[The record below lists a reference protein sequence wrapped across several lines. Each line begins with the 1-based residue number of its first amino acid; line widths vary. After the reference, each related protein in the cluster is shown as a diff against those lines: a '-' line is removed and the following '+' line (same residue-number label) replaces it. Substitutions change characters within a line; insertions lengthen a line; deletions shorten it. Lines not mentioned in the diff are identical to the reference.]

1 MVQRQG
7 EEKSPPPPPSSS
19 RKFNEAEGLSL
30 GLEDPES
37 AMQIC
42 KWPWPSS
49 TVSKLVISIC
59 TLQTGAVADLKKKKY
74 KSQEFYP
81 SADGDLDAVVTG
93 HHQHRIW

>member
-7 EEKSPPPPPSSS
+7 EEKSPLLLLLLLVNLM
-19 RKFNEAEGLSL
+19 KQKGLSL

-49 TVSKLVISIC
+49 TVSKLVIPIC
-59 TLQTGAVADLKKKKY
+59 TLQTGAVAELKKKKI
-74 KSQEFYP
+74 SPRNF
-81 SADGDLDAVVTG
+81 T
-93 HHQHRIW
+93 HQLMGT